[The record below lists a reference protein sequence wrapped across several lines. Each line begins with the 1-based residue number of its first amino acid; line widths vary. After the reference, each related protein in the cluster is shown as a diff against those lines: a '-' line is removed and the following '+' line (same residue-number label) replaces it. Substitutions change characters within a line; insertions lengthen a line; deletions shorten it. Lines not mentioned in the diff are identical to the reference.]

1 MYGVYAQAA
10 KERRIRMSVIVYS
23 NPNCVQCEQTKR
35 FLTVK
40 GIEFEAK
47 MIQDSPEV
55 FALIEAHGYASA
67 PIVVAGETSWSGFR
81 LDKLNT
87 LVHQD

>member
-1 MYGVYAQAA
+1 MVT
-10 KERRIRMSVIVYS
+10 VYS
-23 NPNCVQCEQTKR
+23 NPNCTACEQTKR

-55 FALIEAHGYASA
+55 FSLIEEKGYASA
-67 PIVVAGETSWSGFR
+67 PVVVAGEDSWAGFR
-81 LDKLNT
+81 LDKLNS
-87 LVHQD
+87 LVKE

>member
-1 MYGVYAQAA
+1 MCGVYALDAR
-10 KERRIRMSVIVYS
+10 ERIAMSVIVYS
-23 NPNCVQCEQTKR
+23 NPNCQACEQTKR

-55 FALIEAHGYASA
+55 FALIEEKGYASA
-67 PIVVAGETSWSGFR
+67 PVVVVGDDSWAGFR

>member
-1 MYGVYAQAA
+1 
-10 KERRIRMSVIVYS
+10 MSVIVYS
-23 NPNCVQCEQTKR
+23 NPNCTACEQTKR

-55 FALIEAHGYASA
+55 MSIIKANNYTSA
-67 PIVVAGETSWSGFR
+67 PVVVVGEDSWSGFR

-87 LVHQD
+87 LAHQD

>member
-1 MYGVYAQAA
+1 V
-10 KERRIRMSVIVYS
+10 IIVYS

-47 MIQDSPEV
+47 MIQDSPEIMP
-55 FALIEAHGYASA
+55 LIEENGYRSA
-67 PIVVAGETSWSGFR
+67 PVVVTPTSSWSGFR
-81 LDKLNT
+81 LDKLNS
-87 LVHQD
+87 LIHQD

>member
-1 MYGVYAQAA
+1 MSGVSVLAVR
-10 KERRIRMSVIVYS
+10 ERKVMSVIVYS
-23 NPNCVQCEQTKR
+23 NPNCTACEQTKR
-35 FLTVK
+35 FLSVK
-40 GIEFEAK
+40 GIEFESK

-55 FALIEAHGYASA
+55 FALIEEKGYAAA
-67 PIVVAGETSWSGFR
+67 PVVVVGDDSWAGFR

>member
-1 MYGVYAQAA
+1 MCGVYALDA
-10 KERRIRMSVIVYS
+10 KERTAMNVIVYS
-23 NPNCVQCEQTKR
+23 NPNCQACEQTKR

-55 FALIEAHGYASA
+55 FALIDEKGYASA
-67 PIVVAGETSWSGFR
+67 PVVVVGDDSWAGFR